1 MTNTTTNAQTRAGR
15 SGDSRM
21 PPGHAASPPRA
32 ELAPS
37 FADEETLA
45 LDGLVIDIELLGA
58 FEPGKRTKPAAE

>member
-15 SGDSRM
+15 TGDPRL
-21 PPGHAASPPRA
+21 PHTASPRA

-58 FEPGKRTKPAAE
+58 FEIGKRTKPVAE